1 MNDNFNVH
9 LYEYEP
15 DVLEIEVNEAIQT
28 YLTEKLQVVMEYR

>member
-9 LYEYEP
+9 LYEDEP
-15 DVLEIEVNEAIQT
+15 GVLEMKQYST